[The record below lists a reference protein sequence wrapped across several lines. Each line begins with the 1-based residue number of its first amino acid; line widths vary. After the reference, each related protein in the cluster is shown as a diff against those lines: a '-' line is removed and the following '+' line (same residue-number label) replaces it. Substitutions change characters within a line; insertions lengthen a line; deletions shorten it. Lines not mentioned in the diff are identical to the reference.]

1 VRESHDQPYCEESD
15 FVKIRTKGSRNTT
28 NEQQHVGQQKR
39 LKYKNCQ
46 FIYINELQF
55 EALLVS
61 GERLKRLAKLG

>member
-46 FIYINELQF
+46 FIIRNEF
-55 EALLVS
+55 C
-61 GERLKRLAKLG
+61 